1 MEAARARAESLLA
14 QVSADSDFAVLAE
27 ENGLEMLAQEAAKR
41 TSTDVRADLREKLF
55 LMESPDES
63 GPNLEVLELNDGFA
77 VVRLE
82 SVTDGA
88 LPEDDPIQAE
98 SYKRRISNATA
109 STETFA
115 FLRMLRSQSQI
126 EVFEDRL

>member
-1 MEAARARAESLLA
+1 MDAP
-14 QVSADSDFAVLAE
+14 
-27 ENGLEMLAQEAAKR
+27 G
-41 TSTDVRADLREKLF
+41 
-55 LMESPDES
+55 ES
-63 GPNLEVLELNDGFA
+63 GPLIEVMELNDGFA

-82 SVTDGA
+82 RVTDGV
-88 LPEDDPIQAE
+88 LPEESALQAE